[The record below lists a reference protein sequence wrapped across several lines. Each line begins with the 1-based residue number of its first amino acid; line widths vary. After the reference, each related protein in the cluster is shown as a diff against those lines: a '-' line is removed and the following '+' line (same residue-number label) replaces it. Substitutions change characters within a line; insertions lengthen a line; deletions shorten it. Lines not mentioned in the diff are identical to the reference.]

1 MEELDIKRKAHEF
14 RIDILNMI
22 HKANSGHT
30 GGSLSAIDILTTLY
44 FGESKTRKFMNFDS
58 GKPDLDSQDYFILS
72 KGHSCPALYVILADL
87 GFFSKEELNH
97 FRQTGALLQG
107 HPVRKIP
114 GVTMTTGTL
123 GSGISAAVG
132 LAMCLKMDKKPN
144 KVYVMV
150 GDGEFQEGIVWEALM
165 AAGHYKLDNLIVILD
180 NNGVQMDGY
189 VRSVMSIDPV
199 VDKFDAFGFMTIPV
213 MNGHDISDLLKAF
226 SKAVEFV
233 KKPVAIIAN
242 TIKGKGVSFAEG
254 KASYHGVALS
264 KEEMSVAI
272 PAIKKEIEQCVE
284 YECD

>member
-1 MEELDIKRKAHEF
+1 MEEIDIKRKAHEF

-30 GGSLSAIDILTTLY
+30 GGSLSAIDIITTLY
-44 FGESKTRKFMNFDS
+44 FGESKGKKFLNTDP
-58 GKPDLDSQDYFILS
+58 KNPDWTDQDYFILS

-87 GFFSKEELNH
+87 GFFPKEELNH
-97 FRQTGALLQG
+97 FRQMGALLQG
-107 HPVRKIP
+107 HPVRKTP

-132 LAMCLKMDKKPN
+132 LAMCLKMEKKPN

-165 AAGHYKLDNLIVILD
+165 AAGHHKLDNLVVILD

-199 VDKFDAFGFMTIPV
+199 VDKFDAFGFLTLQV
-213 MNGHDISDLLKAF
+213 MDGHNISDLLKAF
-226 SKAVEFV
+226 SKAVDNPR
-233 KKPVAIIAN
+233 KPVAIVAN

-264 KEEMSVAI
+264 KEEMAVAV
-272 PAIKKEIEQCVE
+272 PAIQNIINDCK
-284 YECD
+284 